1 MAWSSSSFKGGSLD
15 CGEVKVETERPV
27 LRCWCPFGAPTGAC
41 INPEGWEPLKSFEQE
56 HDSIRF
62 CFKSVIWTAWE
73 MDQETNRGQNGLYN
87 LRSPAQNG
95 NVGAF
100 VQKEAQIS
108 RWWQRCIKPSTGP
121 SKSGACGTLV
131 HGARCD
137 IAGMEGFQVS
147 LLLLLNITQNIKES
161 EKRKHTPSSTELGDI

>member
-1 MAWSSSSFKGGSLD
+1 MGRDLNKGVAWSSSSFKGGSLD

-73 MDQETNRGQNGLYN
+73 MD
-87 LRSPAQNG
+87 RS
-95 NVGAF
+95 
-100 VQKEAQIS
+100 
-108 RWWQRCIKPSTGP
+108 
-121 SKSGACGTLV
+121 
-131 HGARCD
+131 
-137 IAGMEGFQVS
+137 VS
-147 LLLLLNITQNIKES
+147 HSPRALLDYLLLQKVNRVVNF
-161 EKRKHTPSSTELGDI
+161 H